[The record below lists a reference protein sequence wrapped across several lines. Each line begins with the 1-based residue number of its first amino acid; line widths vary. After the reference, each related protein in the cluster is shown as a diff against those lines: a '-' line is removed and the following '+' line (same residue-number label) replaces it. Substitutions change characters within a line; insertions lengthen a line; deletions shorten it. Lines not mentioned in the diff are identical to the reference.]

1 MNGERGFKMR
11 RPLINYPSE
20 EEMKRAQKVAR
31 SHGRLGN
38 RMLDIYYAAILG
50 HAVGDALGVPVE
62 FMSREAL
69 SREPVCEMM
78 GYGTYPVPAGS
89 WSDDTS
95 MVLATLDSLRGGKV
109 DYDGMM
115 RNFALWVK
123 ENKYTPTD
131 VMFDIGGTTARAIEK
146 YLTGEPAESCG
157 CSDAYS
163 NGNGSLMRILPVALF
178 LYAKRY
184 PKKEAMRIID
194 KTSALTHAHPRSRIA
209 CGIFAFVLW
218 ELLRNPAK
226 DSIRE
231 GLCKAST
238 YYAEEA
244 ELKTYEERLIRR
256 IGRVL
261 AKGEKEENCPPM
273 PLCEIKSSGY
283 VVDTLEAVIWCL
295 LTTNDYKSCVLTA
308 VNLGEDTD
316 TIGAIAGS
324 LAAALYGI
332 SSIPAPW
339 FDALQKREYIE
350 SLCLDSFESWR
361 E

>member
-1 MNGERGFKMR
+1 MR
-11 RPLINYPSE
+11 RPKVDYASE
-20 EEMKRAQKVAR
+20 EETKKAWKMAR
-31 SHGRLGN
+31 SRGRLGDK
-38 RMLDIYYAAILG
+38 MLDVYYTAILG

-69 SREPVCEMM
+69 IREPVCEMM

-95 MVLATLDSLRGGKV
+95 MILATLDSLRGGKV

-157 CSDAYS
+157 FSDAYS

-184 PKKEAMRIID
+184 PIKAAMKIIE
-194 KTSALTHAHPRSRIA
+194 KVSSLTHAHPRSRIA
-209 CGIFAFVLW
+209 CGIFAFILW
-218 ELLRNPAK
+218 ELLKKPSK
-226 DSIRE
+226 DSVRE
-231 GLCKAST
+231 GLRKASR

-244 ELKTYEERLIRR
+244 ELKTYEERLVRR

-261 AKGEKEENCPPM
+261 SPGEREEDFSVM
-273 PLCEIKSSGY
+273 SLSEIKSSGY

-324 LAAALYGI
+324 LASVLYGI
-332 SSIPAPW
+332 ESIPAHW
-339 FDALQKREYIE
+339 MDALQKREYIE
-350 SLCLDSFESWR
+350 SLCLDTFESWR